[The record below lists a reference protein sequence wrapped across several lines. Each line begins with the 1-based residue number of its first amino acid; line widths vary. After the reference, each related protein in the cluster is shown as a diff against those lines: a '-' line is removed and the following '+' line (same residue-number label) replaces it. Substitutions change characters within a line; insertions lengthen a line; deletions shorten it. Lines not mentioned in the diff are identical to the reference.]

1 MRTIRQVNIKNRQN
15 YFVNDMTNIGD
26 LDLSLLN
33 IGQIAF
39 KSNDSKQLFM
49 RLNTLKI

>member
-1 MRTIRQVNIKNRQN
+1 
-15 YFVNDMTNIGD
+15 MTNIGD

-49 RLNTLKI
+49 RSNASKI